1 MVSLSLNRIIYECK
15 QAFAGLS
22 AAKGFS
28 FTFIFTIAITL
39 GGLIAAFSLHQTIVL
54 KPLPYPES
62 NQLFHIQQS
71 LIKGDKI
78 NSGAQIEGAQLAIHE
93 HSKLNAVP
101 IFQGKRRLL
110 NHPQEPSIIT
120 LYTTGQYFDL
130 LAPKFALGHGLD
142 RNDTFTEAKAEAI
155 ISYKTWQELFSE
167 RVDILG
173 QSVKIED
180 QFYRIVGVL
189 AAEHTKTPKPFAVF
203 GDTQVIIPF
212 AFSGLDKAEWGN
224 ASRSFS
230 SLLKLNPSQSVD
242 DVETEL
248 SQIIS
253 RFMDNSE
260 AKEVYGDI
268 QFKALLTPLAKAIK
282 GDQDNITWMILAGA
296 SMLLLIAF
304 ANISNLYLS
313 HTEANKYSLAVHA
326 CLGASPHNLFI
337 KLLVESTVLISIAL
351 FFALLTAAW
360 LFRLIQTFAAE
371 SFVRLDELALDP
383 ITLLFS
389 VAVSLVLAMLLA
401 FISSRKIDYLGLKA
415 HISSSGKGVS
425 QQANQRTRQILI
437 GSQMTFASLILL
449 TSSMIL
455 GQALTTINKPLGFKS
470 DNIVSVQMY
479 TPKGVTGDEQLTL
492 LSLAKQHFMALDP
505 VIMVSKNAMPP
516 IRKGDFGL
524 RLADENTQNQITV
537 GFNSV
542 DEDYFPMLEHEI
554 LFGRNLSKAEIED
567 GSDVVLISEALAKE
581 RFSDSNAIGER
592 VFTIA
597 GNAYEVVGVVADHFN
612 AETHASYQ
620 AKQVYFP
627 VGTFRLNLLL
637 KLKDGSNITPQQ
649 AMEELKK
656 VDPRLLMGEFIVIS
670 DRAKEQV
677 AQHRIAAYFTLGLSL
692 LALMI
697 AATGIYG
704 VMNYAG
710 QLRKFELGV
719 RMAIGAT
726 PKHLTVMML
735 TQGLAPVLL
744 GFALSIA
751 IALVSYLFWGEKFA
765 QFSSPNWGSLI
776 VASAV
781 LLLVALI
788 SAYKPLHS
796 LLNNNPIQALRN
808 Q

>member
-1 MVSLSLNRIIYECK
+1 M
-15 QAFAGLS
+15 S

-71 LIKGDKI
+71 IIKGDKV

-101 IFQGKRRLL
+101 IFQDKRRLL

-120 LYTTGQYFDL
+120 LYTTGQYFNF

-142 RNDTFTEAKAEAI
+142 RNDTFTEAKAEAV
-155 ISYKTWQELFSE
+155 ISYKTWQELFSQ
-167 RVDILG
+167 RNDILG

-189 AAEHTKTPKPFAVF
+189 AAEQTKTPKPFAVF

-212 AFSGLDKAEWGN
+212 AFSGLNKTEWGN

-253 RFMDNSE
+253 RFMENSE
-260 AKEVYGDI
+260 AKGVYGDI
-268 QFKALLTPLAKAIK
+268 QFKALLTPLAKAVK
-282 GDQDNITWMILAGA
+282 GDQDKVTWMILAGA
-296 SMLLLIAF
+296 GMLLLIAF

-326 CLGASPHNLFI
+326 CLGASPNNLFI
-337 KLLVESTVLISIAL
+337 KLLVESSVLISIAL
-351 FFALLTAAW
+351 IFSLLTAAW
-360 LFRLIQTFAAE
+360 LFRLIQTFAAD
-371 SFVRLDELALDP
+371 SFARLDELALDS

-389 VAVSLVLAMLLA
+389 FVVSLVLAMLLA
-401 FISSRKIDYLGLKA
+401 FISSRKIDYLSLKE
-415 HISSSGKGVS
+415 HISSSGKGIS
-425 QQANQRTRQILI
+425 QQANQRTRQILT
-437 GSQMTFASLILL
+437 GSQVTFASLILL
-449 TSSMIL
+449 ASSMIL
-455 GQALTTINKPLGFKS
+455 GQALTTINKPLGFNS
-470 DNIVSVQMY
+470 DNIISVQMY
-479 TPKGVTGDEQLTL
+479 TPKGVTEDEQISL
-492 LSLAKQHFMALDP
+492 LSLAKQHFLELDS
-505 VIMVSKNAMPP
+505 VTMVSKNTMPP

-524 RLADENTQNQITV
+524 RLADENSQNQITV

-542 DEDYFPMLEHEI
+542 DENYFSILEQDI
-554 LFGRNLSKAEIED
+554 LFGRNFSKAEIED
-567 GSDVVLISEALAKE
+567 ASNVALISEALAKE
-581 RFSDSNAIGER
+581 RFGDSNAIGKR
-592 VFTIA
+592 IFTMA
-597 GNAYEVVGVVADHFN
+597 GDAYEVVGVAADHFN
-612 AETHASYQ
+612 AHTHASYL

-627 VGTFRLNLLL
+627 IGTFRLNLLL
-637 KLKDGSNITPQQ
+637 KFKDGSNITQQQ
-649 AMEELKK
+649 AIAELKQI
-656 VDPRLLMGEFIVIS
+656 DPRLVMGDFIVIS
-670 DRAKEQV
+670 ERAKQQV
-677 AQHRIAAYFTLGLSL
+677 AQHRIAAYFTLGMSL
-692 LALMI
+692 LALII

-704 VMNYAG
+704 VMNYSG

-726 PKHLTVMML
+726 PRNLTIMML
-735 TQGLAPVLL
+735 TQGLAPVLF
-744 GFALSIA
+744 GFVLSIA
-751 IALVSYLFWGEKFA
+751 IALVGYLVLGKKLAE
-765 QFSSPNWGSLI
+765 FSSPNWDSLM

-796 LLNNNPIQALRN
+796 LLKNNPVEALRN